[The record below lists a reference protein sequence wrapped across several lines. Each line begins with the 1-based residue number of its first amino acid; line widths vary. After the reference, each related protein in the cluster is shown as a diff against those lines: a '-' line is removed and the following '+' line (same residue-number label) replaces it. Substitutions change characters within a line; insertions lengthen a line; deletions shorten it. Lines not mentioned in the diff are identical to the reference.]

1 MKRRRSVPRSFEE
14 NIAARL
20 VELYASGVGR
30 GSVGLFWRPALKQLG
45 IFSVH
50 LNELDEAVD
59 AEVSERLDTVF
70 ANTIDPDSAVLDLHS
85 IGNVSQPIFIFTE
98 VLRDLGNGGDVMDLV
113 DVGSHAARAE
123 IADARVQFQGRSSF
137 SR

>member
-1 MKRRRSVPRSFEE
+1 M
-14 NIAARL
+14 
-20 VELYASGVGR
+20 YASGVGR

-59 AEVSERLDTVF
+59 AEVSERLDTVL

-123 IADARVQFQGRSSF
+123 IADAGVQFQGRSSF

>member
-1 MKRRRSVPRSFEE
+1 M
-14 NIAARL
+14 
-20 VELYASGVGR
+20 YASGVGR

-98 VLRDLGNGGDVMDLV
+98 VLRDLVMV
-113 DVGSHAARAE
+113 VT
-123 IADARVQFQGRSSF
+123 
-137 SR
+137 